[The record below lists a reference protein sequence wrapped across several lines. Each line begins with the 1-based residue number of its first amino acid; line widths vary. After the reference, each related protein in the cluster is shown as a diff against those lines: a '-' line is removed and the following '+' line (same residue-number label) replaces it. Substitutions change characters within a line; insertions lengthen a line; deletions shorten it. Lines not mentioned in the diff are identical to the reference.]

1 MTSPCCHMGYEGA
14 ASSNWLPRHMMAAIR
29 PGSGANVGRNMFI
42 QWAVFFRNDSAY
54 RLWWLYHVVSAFAN
68 DMAALHV
75 SVCSRQM
82 LLPRLPSLK
91 EDVGEQV
98 DKEIIFGGRTA
109 KTTDPYAARN
119 AVVHVAIFGTHKHN
133 LHGSLRNLWFCRSFL
148 LRQNIS

>member
-1 MTSPCCHMGYEGA
+1 
-14 ASSNWLPRHMMAAIR
+14 
-29 PGSGANVGRNMFI
+29 
-42 QWAVFFRNDSAY
+42 
-54 RLWWLYHVVSAFAN
+54 
-68 DMAALHV
+68 MAALHV

-109 KTTDPYAARN
+109 KTTVPYAARN
-119 AVVHVAIFGTHKHN
+119 AVVHVTIFGTHKHN

>member
-1 MTSPCCHMGYEGA
+1 MVPTLGEICSYSE
-14 ASSNWLPRHMMAAIR
+14 L
-29 PGSGANVGRNMFI
+29 F
-42 QWAVFFRNDSAY
+42 FFRNDSAY

-98 DKEIIFGGRTA
+98 DNEIIFGGRTA